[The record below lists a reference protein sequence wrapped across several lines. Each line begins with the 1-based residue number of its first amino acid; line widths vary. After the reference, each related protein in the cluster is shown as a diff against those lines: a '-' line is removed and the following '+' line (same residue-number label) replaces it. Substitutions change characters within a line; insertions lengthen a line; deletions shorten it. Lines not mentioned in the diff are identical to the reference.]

1 MKRKAFEKYLN
12 ANHCYL
18 ERHGAK
24 HDIFKNHNNQKRTT
38 VPRHPNI
45 DRNLCKAICKQLEI
59 PHPF

>member
-12 ANHCYL
+12 AHNCYL

-24 HDIFKNHNNQKRTT
+24 HDIFKNHTNQKQTT

-45 DRNLCKAICKQLEI
+45 ERNLCKAICKQLEI
-59 PHPF
+59 PQPF